1 MCFVV
6 GTFGWMA
13 PEVRHD
19 SEGHSTYNR
28 SADVFSLGLLY
39 LALVLHQLGRN
50 LLPFT
55 GKQTFITL
63 AHAWPLFDCS
73 VSQHSRAQYHS
84 NHAFVY

>member
-6 GTFGWMA
+6 GTVGWMA
-13 PEVRHD
+13 PEVQHD

-50 LLPFT
+50 LLAFT
-55 GKQTFITL
+55 GNPFYLLSLVHGLSSAQCHNNSTF
-63 AHAWPLFDCS
+63 FDLI
-73 VSQHSRAQYHS
+73 
-84 NHAFVY
+84 F

>member
-6 GTFGWMA
+6 GTLGWMA

-39 LALVLHQLGRN
+39 LALVLHHIGRD

-55 GKQTFITL
+55 GNPFSL
-63 AHAWPLFDCS
+63 LWLMHGLS
-73 VSQHSRAQYHS
+73 SAQFH
-84 NHAFVY
+84 NN